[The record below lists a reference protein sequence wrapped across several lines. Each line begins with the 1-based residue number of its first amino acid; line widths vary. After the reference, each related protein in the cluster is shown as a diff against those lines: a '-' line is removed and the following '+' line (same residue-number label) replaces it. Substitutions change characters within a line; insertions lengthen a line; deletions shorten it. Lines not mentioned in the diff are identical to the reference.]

1 MDVRVLQDCTLQK
14 RRNYKFRITL
24 SSHQKMQCPQA
35 VGDRREYLMREV
47 HCRGSLGFGEDCVQS
62 LLGNIGT
69 NDVADCI
76 AALDAAI
83 EQGVLQALLPVSLNP
98 IRVPQSCLKVFLPE
112 IPSKIHAQP
121 ARCGPAGLRIYH

>member
-1 MDVRVLQDCTLQK
+1 MRVL
-14 RRNYKFRITL
+14 
-24 SSHQKMQCPQA
+24 
-35 VGDRREYLMREV
+35 

-83 EQGVLQALLPVSLNP
+83 EQGVLQALLRVSVNP
-98 IRVPQSCLKVFLPE
+98 FRVPHSCLKVFLPE
-112 IPSKIHAQP
+112 IFSKIHAQP
-121 ARCGPAGLRIYH
+121 AR